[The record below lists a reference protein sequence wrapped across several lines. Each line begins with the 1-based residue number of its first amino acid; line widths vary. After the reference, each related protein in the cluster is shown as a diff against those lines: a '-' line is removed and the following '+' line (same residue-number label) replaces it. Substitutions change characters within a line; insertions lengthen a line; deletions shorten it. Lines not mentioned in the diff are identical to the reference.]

1 MRYARVCVLGGSGF
15 VGGHLANLLSEN
27 GYQVRIPSR
36 HPERHRELLILRG
49 VEMVAAPRLD
59 AATLRE
65 HFAGYDAVI
74 NLVGILNEK
83 HDDGRG
89 FHAAHVQLAR
99 KVVDACRDS
108 GVQRLLHMSA
118 LGADARA
125 GASHYLKSK
134 GEAEDLVH
142 EAASEDL
149 QVTSFRPSVIFG
161 PGDSFF
167 SRFATLLK
175 LSPVVFPLACPD
187 SRFAP
192 VYVGD
197 VVHAFLHALEDK
209 ATAGQRYDLCGP
221 SAYTLRELVQY
232 AAACAGVHRTI
243 IGLGP
248 RSSRWQARLLELAPG
263 KPFSRDNYRSL
274 QIDSVCGQVNG
285 LEALGITPSSV
296 EAVVPGY
303 LGNSQSRRRYD
314 DYRRQA
320 RRG

>member
-1 MRYARVCVLGGSGF
+1 LGGSGF
-15 VGGHLANLLSEN
+15 VGGHLANLLSDK
-27 GYQVRIPSR
+27 GYKVRIPSR
-36 HPERHRELLILRG
+36 HPERHRELLILPG
-49 VEMVAAPRLD
+49 VETVAAPRLD

-65 HFAGYDAVI
+65 RFAGCDAVI
-74 NLVGILNEK
+74 NLIGILNER

-99 KVVDACRDS
+99 KVVDACRDT

-118 LGADARA
+118 LGADAQA
-125 GASHYLKSK
+125 GPSHYLKSK

-142 EAASEDL
+142 EAGSESL

-161 PGDSFF
+161 PGDSLFN
-167 SRFATLLK
+167 RFALLLR
-175 LSPVVFPLACPD
+175 LSPVIFPLACPD

-209 ATAGQRYDLCGP
+209 ATVGQRYDLCGP
-221 SAYTLRELVQY
+221 ATYTLRELVEY
-232 AAACAGVHRTI
+232 AAACAGVRRTI
-243 IGLGP
+243 IGLGS
-248 RSSRWQARLLELAPG
+248 RSSRWQARLLELVPG

-285 LEALGITPSSV
+285 LETLGITPSSV

-303 LGNSQSRRRYD
+303 LGNEQSRRRYD